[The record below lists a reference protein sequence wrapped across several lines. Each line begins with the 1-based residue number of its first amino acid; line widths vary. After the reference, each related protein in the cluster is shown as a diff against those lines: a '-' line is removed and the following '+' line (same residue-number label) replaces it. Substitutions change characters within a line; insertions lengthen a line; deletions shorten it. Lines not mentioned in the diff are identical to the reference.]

1 MGRFAHISD
10 VHLAAFDENNLRE
23 TNLNSFLW
31 ALDECKKRNVD
42 FIIITGDIFNRPN
55 PDFLSIK
62 DAIKKMREI
71 VNNGIHIYT
80 ISGSHDFSITGSSIY
95 NILDATGIIIDVHRE
110 NIDGDNIYLEPTVDE
125 KTGASLYGMYGRR
138 MGLESYD
145 YSKIKIK
152 ERNGYFSIFL
162 FHSAISEVIPDIQFH
177 MSEIPLEQIPKN
189 MSYYAG
195 GHVHRRI
202 EKRIENYSIF
212 YPGPLFASNYQ
223 DLEAMAKG
231 EKRGFFIVDFSEKI
245 ENVEFVENNVI
256 PPILFEINAE
266 GKIPEEIMREAIE
279 KIEKEDLNNK
289 YVLLKIYGEL
299 SSGKISEI
307 NRKKIIDY
315 VKNKGAKGININ
327 INSLKSREYPE
338 KIIPADNVIDVEK
351 NVFETYLKEYRTRE
365 NALNGENGVKLAIS
379 LFNELKI
386 NRSEEEN
393 SQDFENRITD
403 AAKRIFK
410 EEEWK

>member
-1 MGRFAHISD
+1 M
-10 VHLAAFDENNLRE
+10 
-23 TNLNSFLW
+23 
-31 ALDECKKRNVD
+31 
-42 FIIITGDIFNRPN
+42 
-55 PDFLSIK
+55 
-62 DAIKKMREI
+62 
-71 VNNGIHIYT
+71 
-80 ISGSHDFSITGSSIY
+80 
-95 NILDATGIIIDVHRE
+95 
-110 NIDGDNIYLEPTVDE
+110 
-125 KTGASLYGMYGRR
+125 
-138 MGLESYD
+138 
-145 YSKIKIK
+145 
-152 ERNGYFSIFL
+152 
-162 FHSAISEVIPDIQFH
+162 
-177 MSEIPLEQIPKN
+177 
-189 MSYYAG
+189 
-195 GHVHRRI
+195 
-202 EKRIENYSIF
+202 
-212 YPGPLFASNYQ
+212 
-223 DLEAMAKG
+223 
-231 EKRGFFIVDFSEKI
+231 
-245 ENVEFVENNVI
+245 ENNVI

-365 NALNGENGVKLAIS
+365 NALNGENGVKLALS